1 MDNQTKAW
9 VDHVKKSS
17 NIFSKNE
24 LAIVIE
30 TLFQVGKIN
39 AVEYTQLLK
48 GIESE

>member
-9 VDHVKKSS
+9 LDHVKKNSK
-17 NIFSKNE
+17 IFSKDD

-39 AVEYTQLLK
+39 AVEYTDLLK
-48 GIESE
+48 GV

>member
-1 MDNQTKAW
+1 MDNQTEAW
-9 VDHVKKSS
+9 LDHVKRS
-17 NIFSKNE
+17 NKIFSKDE